1 MDLCNAQ
8 LLCFFMYDWYCNIYY
23 VCMYVYL
30 SVFSHTVSRK
40 CVCVFFIVAECILYV
55 SLQYF
60 VVVQYEDVFLTT
72 SFVSAYLYDIFV
84 LHAFTTGSNKLP

>member
-1 MDLCNAQ
+1 MDLCNAHT
-8 LLCFFMYDWYCNIYY
+8 Y

-40 CVCVFFIVAECILYV
+40 CVFVCFFIVAECILYA

-60 VVVQYEDVFLTT
+60 VVVQYEDVFPQT
-72 SFVSAYLYDIFV
+72 SSVSAYLYDIFV
-84 LHAFTTGSNKLP
+84 LHAFTSGNNKLP